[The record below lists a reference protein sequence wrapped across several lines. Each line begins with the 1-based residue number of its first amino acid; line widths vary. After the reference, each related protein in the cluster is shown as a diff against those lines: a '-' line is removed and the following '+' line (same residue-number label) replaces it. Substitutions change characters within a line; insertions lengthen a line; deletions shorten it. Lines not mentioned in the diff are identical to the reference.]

1 MNPEDDP
8 EARIR
13 DLERPLADVARTSE
27 LGTTDYGS
35 GAYLPPPVQPYG
47 APPTQPYGA
56 PPPMPPPVY
65 GAPYPDMYPGPPPK
79 SKSSSGALWFVFAGI
94 AVVIV
99 LMAGGAIIWT
109 RMFTLDSATRPPIEI
124 PIPPIEI
131 PSDVPG
137 VGPIPEVPIP
147 SVELPSA
154 LPIPVPGMPLNVS
167 GVGKNETLTCNDNVV
182 NVSGVDNN
190 VTITGHCVNLSVSGV
205 NNMVTVEAVD
215 TIGASGFD
223 NRVIYRS
230 GSPVITSTGTNVVEQ
245 G

>member
-1 MNPEDDP
+1 
-8 EARIR
+8 
-13 DLERPLADVARTSE
+13 
-27 LGTTDYGS
+27 
-35 GAYLPPPVQPYG
+35 
-47 APPTQPYGA
+47 
-56 PPPMPPPVY
+56 
-65 GAPYPDMYPGPPPK
+65 MYPGPPPK